1 MSIQKDLPELIKAGI
16 LTQETAHKI
25 AQYYEDKKKQSPNRI
40 FIVFGIL
47 GALLVGMGI
56 ILILAHNWDELS
68 IPTKTFF
75 AFLPLLAGQ
84 AFGLFTLLKKP
95 DSLAWRE
102 GTGTFLFFAVASSIS
117 LVSQI
122 YNIEGNMSS
131 FLLTWVLLCLPL
143 VYVLRSSLVSLL
155 YIITITA
162 YAFTSYDPGA
172 EGYEKYIYWLLLA
185 AVFPF
190 YYNLLKKR
198 AESNF
203 TVFHNWAYGI
213 SVMYGL
219 GALAGRMEELMYIAY
234 FSLFGLF
241 YMLGSFDLFAKQKLR
256 NNAYKIIGALGTVV
270 LSITLSFKWAW
281 EHLWSKEYVAG
292 ELVVAPE
299 FWAAL
304 ILSIAAAILLY
315 QQYKNRTY
323 QEIQPL
329 SVMFVLF
336 IFAFIVGL
344 YSPLAIALMNIYVLA
359 IGVLTIRK
367 GAKENHLGVLNFG
380 LLILMTLITGRFF
393 ATDLSFV
400 LRGVVFIFLGT
411 SFFAANYWMIKKR
424 KQNED
429 AG

>member
-16 LTQETAHKI
+16 LTQETANKI
-25 AQYYEDKKKQSPNRI
+25 TLYYEDKKKQSPNRI

-84 AFGLFTLLKKP
+84 AFGLLTILKKP

-122 YNIEGNMSS
+122 YNIEGSLSS
-131 FLLTWVLLCLPL
+131 FLLSWVLLCLPL
-143 VYVLRSSLVSLL
+143 VYVLRSSLVSLF

-162 YAFTSYDPGA
+162 YAFTSYEPGIG
-172 EGYEKYIYWLLLA
+172 GYEKYFYWLLLA

-190 YYNLLKKR
+190 YYNLLKKQ

-203 TVFHNWAYGI
+203 TVFHNWAYSI

-219 GALAGRMEELMYIAY
+219 GALAGQMEELMYIAY

-241 YMLGSFDLFAKQKLR
+241 YMIGSFDLFAKQKLR
-256 NNAYKIIGALGTVV
+256 NNAYKIIGSLGTVV
-270 LSITLSFKWAW
+270 LSLTLSFKWAW
-281 EHLWSKEYVAG
+281 DHLWNKEYFIG
-292 ELVVAPE
+292 ELVVTPE

-336 IFAFIVGL
+336 IFAFIIGL
-344 YSPLAIALMNIYVLA
+344 YSAFAIALMNIYVLA

-400 LRGVVFIFLGT
+400 LRGVVFIVLGA
-411 SFFAANYWMIKKR
+411 SFFTANYWMIKKR
-424 KQNED
+424 KQDRD
-429 AG
+429 AT